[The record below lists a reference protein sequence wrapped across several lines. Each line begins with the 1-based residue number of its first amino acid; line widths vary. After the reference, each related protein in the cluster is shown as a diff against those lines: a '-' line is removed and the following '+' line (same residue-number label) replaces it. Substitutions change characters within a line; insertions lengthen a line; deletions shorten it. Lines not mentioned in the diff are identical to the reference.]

1 MRTLSFNSFPDSRG
15 DKRIAAPKNRISLS
29 IPFRIPELGG
39 AMTSMGPV
47 FYFQFLSGF
56 QFIRGAKLIR
66 FETTFQFLS
75 GFQRSLITVG
85 YGSIYVYPI
94 IFSTFVEIY
103 CS

>member
-1 MRTLSFNSFPDSRG
+1 M
-15 DKRIAAPKNRISLS
+15 LS
-29 IPFRIPELGG
+29 IPFRIPVSGRYEVYRV
-39 AMTSMGPV
+39 TWN
-47 FYFQFLSGF
+47 FQFLSGF
-56 QFIRGAKLIR
+56 QNIGAEAVTYGGLID
-66 FETTFQFLS
+66 FQFLS